1 MKNNKTQKGFTL
13 IELLVVIAIIAILAV
28 VVVLT
33 LNPAEL
39 LRQARDSNRISDFA
53 TIKSTISLYQEDV
66 STTTSLLGGA
76 TYRLLTADLTGTSPT
91 SGYETAGTWGFLG
104 GELGFSTSTNFS
116 RAIDSSGWIP
126 LNLNAISSGAPIS
139 SWPVDP
145 TNSGQNMY
153 IYVATSTSPG
163 TWKIATQMESAKYKQ
178 NGSGD
183 VSTGD
188 GGNSS
193 STYEQG
199 SNLTGL

>member
-76 TYRLLTADLTGTSPT
+76 TYRLLTADLTVRPHV
-91 SGYETAGTWGFLG
+91 
-104 GELGFSTSTNFS
+104 
-116 RAIDSSGWIP
+116 RI
-126 LNLNAISSGAPIS
+126 
-139 SWPVDP
+139 
-145 TNSGQNMY
+145 
-153 IYVATSTSPG
+153 
-163 TWKIATQMESAKYKQ
+163 
-178 NGSGD
+178 
-183 VSTGD
+183 
-188 GGNSS
+188 
-193 STYEQG
+193 
-199 SNLTGL
+199 